1 MSAAGEIAA
10 AGDEEALECAEKYLA
25 ALQTASMF
33 MAENISLYRR
43 ARINA
48 EIRKAKADE
57 YRLRMKL
64 DGPFGFTFQRTF
76 CSNCGGEFGPNDHGY
91 SHCDNHRH
99 VARIFR

>member
-1 MSAAGEIAA
+1 MSAVADIAGAA
-10 AGDEEALECAEKYLA
+10 DEEALEAAEKYLA
-25 ALQTASMF
+25 ALQTASMW
-33 MAENISLYRR
+33 MSEDISRYRR

-48 EIRKAKADE
+48 EIRKAEADE

-91 SHCDNHRH
+91 SHCENHEHLGRMP
-99 VARIFR
+99 

>member
-1 MSAAGEIAA
+1 VSAAADIVA

-57 YRLRMKL
+57 YRLRMKVR
-64 DGPFGFTFQRTF
+64 GPSAFTFPRTF

-91 SHCDNHRH
+91 SHCYNHEH
-99 VARIFR
+99 VARIL